1 MSKTILLVDDDAAVR
16 EALAQTLELAELSC
30 IAAGSFVVAADHIS
44 ADFDGVI
51 VSDIRMPGRD
61 GFHLLA
67 HVRGIDPDLPVI
79 LLTGEGDIPM
89 AVKAMGEG
97 AFDFLEKPCAAKDLL
112 AVLERA
118 LKTRRLVL
126 ENRQLR
132 QLVESG
138 DPAARM
144 LFGNSDL
151 AQGLRAQVRRVA
163 QAQGDVLVTGAQGTG
178 ISKVAEVIHLSSLR
192 SKRPFVKRAG
202 HDLDVV
208 ALTAAFAEGDGGSLF
223 IDEITMLPA
232 QSQLALAEALDGA
245 PATRLI
251 AGSTRDLAAELEAG
265 RLNGDLYYRL
275 AVMPVRIPSLAE
287 RPEDIPVL
295 FHRYVAQA
303 AEQSG
308 QAAPPVTARI
318 DAALM
323 ARDWPG
329 NARALMTEAMRFV
342 MGISDAGQSPDGPMD
357 VDLGLVAHLAQ
368 VEQSLIQSALRRAG
382 GQATEAAQA
391 LKLPR
396 KTFYDKCARYAIKPE
411 DFRP

>member
-44 ADFDGVI
+44 AAFDGVI

-295 FHRYVAQA
+295 FRRYVAQA

>member
-275 AVMPVRIPSLAE
+275 AAMWRKQPSKAG
-287 RPEDIPVL
+287 RP
-295 FHRYVAQA
+295 
-303 AEQSG
+303 
-308 QAAPPVTARI
+308 PPPSRHGST
-318 DAALM
+318 
-323 ARDWPG
+323 P
-329 NARALMTEAMRFV
+329 
-342 MGISDAGQSPDGPMD
+342 P
-357 VDLGLVAHLAQ
+357 
-368 VEQSLIQSALRRAG
+368 
-382 GQATEAAQA
+382 
-391 LKLPR
+391 
-396 KTFYDKCARYAIKPE
+396 
-411 DFRP
+411 

>member
-295 FHRYVAQA
+295 FRRYVAQA

>member
-295 FHRYVAQA
+295 FRRYVAQA

-368 VEQSLIQSALRRAG
+368 VEQSLIQSALRRTG